1 MHPLPVNGGVV
12 EVEREVGVNMC
23 MTLIVEDN
31 VIFRQS
37 LKEMLLSRFPKMRVE
52 EAVDG
57 IEAVAKANK
66 AFPDLIFIDIKLP
79 DGNGLD
85 LTKEMRRDHSG
96 AVIVVFSCFDLPE
109 YMEAARRSGA
119 DHVFIK
125 GSTTSGEI
133 MALVG
138 NVVSGG

>member
-1 MHPLPVNGGVV
+1 VSASVGAAGF
-12 EVEREVGVNMC
+12 EVEGEAGVAMC

-31 VIFRQS
+31 VVFRQS
-37 LKEMLLSRFPKMRVE
+37 LKEMLLSRFPEMQVE

-57 IEAVAKANK
+57 IEAMEKANK

-109 YMEAARRSGA
+109 YLEAARRSGA

-125 GSTTSGEI
+125 GSTTSNEI

-138 NVVSGG
+138 NVVSEGR